1 VNAKTRAWIALGS
14 NLGESHRILQQA
26 WLLLGQEET
35 LSLLSLS
42 RPYVTAPVGMESDHL
57 FLNAVG
63 ILETVLDPEALLM
76 HMQQVEHHFGRPVKT
91 RGEEGYKD
99 RLLDLD
105 LLYYGDR
112 VLASG
117 DLVLPHPRIASRLF
131 VLAPLVEI
139 DPGHP
144 DPLTGLTAEVM
155 YHQLQQRIK
164 CGKEDY
170 QQIERKEW
178 D

>member
-1 VNAKTRAWIALGS
+1 VNARTRAWIALGS
-14 NLGESHRILQQA
+14 NLGESRRILQQA
-26 WLLLGQEET
+26 WLFLGQEEG

-63 ILETVLDPEALLM
+63 ILETVLDPESLLLRL
-76 HMQQVEHHFGRPVKT
+76 QQVERHFGRPLKMA
-91 RGEEGYKD
+91 GEGYKD

-112 VLASG
+112 ILSSG
-117 DLVLPHPRIASRLF
+117 DLVVPHPRIGARLF

-139 DPGHP
+139 DPGHL

-155 YHQLQQRIK
+155 YRQLQQRIES
-164 CGKEDY
+164 GKEDQ